1 MILPFEYDISKDLI
15 NQYIFF
21 KKMRVFII
29 YR

>member
-1 MILPFEYDISKDLI
+1 MILPFEYDISKDSI
-15 NQYIFF
+15 NQYILK